1 MERVAVYPGS
11 FDPVTNGHLDVL
23 ERASKIFDR
32 VVVAVVHNVYKNPL
46 FTTEERVEMLR
57 VVTKHLPN
65 LEVDSFSGL
74 LVNYVRKKQAS
85 AIIRGLRTVSDFEY
99 ELQLAMTN
107 SHLYPEVDTI
117 FIACNSKYYF
127 VSSTGIK
134 EAALL
139 GGSVCGLVPPL
150 VEEKLQLKLRELKQ
164 V

>member
-1 MERVAVYPGS
+1 MRLAVYPGS
-11 FDPVTNGHLDVL
+11 FDPVTNGHIDVL
-23 ERASKIFDR
+23 ERASRIFDR
-32 VVVAVVHNVYKNPL
+32 VIVAVVHNVYKNPL
-46 FTTEERVEMLR
+46 FTTEERVDMLKE
-57 VVTKHLPN
+57 VTKHLPN

-74 LVNYVRKKQAS
+74 LVNYVRKQQAS

-127 VSSTGIK
+127 VSSTSVK

-150 VEEKLQLKLRELKQ
+150 VEAKLQSKLCELKQ

>member
-1 MERVAVYPGS
+1 VKLAIYPGS
-11 FDPVTNGHLDVL
+11 FDPVTFGHVDVL
-23 ERASKIFDR
+23 ERASRIFDR

-57 VVTKHLPN
+57 GVTQHLPN
-65 LEVDSFSGL
+65 IEVDSFSGL
-74 LVNYVRKKQAS
+74 LVNYVRKQQAS

-127 VSSTGIK
+127 VSSTGVK

-150 VEEKLQLKLRELKQ
+150 VEEKLQTKLHELKQ

>member
-1 MERVAVYPGS
+1 MEKVAVYPGS

-23 ERASKIFDR
+23 ERASRIFDR
-32 VVVAVVHNVYKNPL
+32 VIVAVVHNVYKNPL
-46 FTTEERVEMLR
+46 FSTEERVEMLR
-57 VVTKHLPN
+57 EVTRHLPN
-65 LEVDSFSGL
+65 LEVDSFTGL
-74 LVNYVRKKQAS
+74 LVNYVRKRQAT
-85 AIIRGLRTVSDFEY
+85 AIVRGLRTVSDFEY

-127 VSSTGIK
+127 VSSTGVK

-150 VEEKLQLKLRELKQ
+150 VEEKLQEKLLKFKKG
-164 V
+164 